1 MIASI
6 HLQDSFPLEMTYKG
20 GSYWA
25 SCFKLLKCIGI
36 NSGPLQEFPYKQIGL
51 YVFVLENIRNEIK
64 II

>member
-1 MIASI
+1 
-6 HLQDSFPLEMTYKG
+6 
-20 GSYWA
+20 
-25 SCFKLLKCIGI
+25 LLKCIGI